1 VTSKG
6 QVSIPTA
13 VRDAL
18 NIHEGDKV
26 VFRVEG
32 DRAVLAR
39 TPDFLALAGTIRVP
53 AAKRN
58 VAWDD
63 VIRRIR
69 SDPDFSAGYRLRAA
83 S

>member
-69 SDPDFSAGYRLRAA
+69 SGRTATRR
-83 S
+83 